1 MNKANKTQK
10 YMVLVPEVH
19 VSYREVEA
27 ENEADAIEL
36 AMGNIVSTE
45 VDFSYSYTL
54 ENDIEVQ
61 ERTDE

>member
-1 MNKANKTQK
+1 MKK
-10 YMVLVPEVH
+10 YIVLVPEVH

-27 ENEADAIEL
+27 ENEAEAIEL

-61 ERTDE
+61 EQTDE

>member
-1 MNKANKTQK
+1 MKK

-61 ERTDE
+61 EQTDE

>member
-1 MNKANKTQK
+1 MKK
-10 YMVLVPEVH
+10 YIVLVPEVH

>member
-1 MNKANKTQK
+1 MKK

-61 ERTDE
+61 ERTDD

>member
-1 MNKANKTQK
+1 MKK

-27 ENEADAIEL
+27 ENEAEAIEL
-36 AMGNIVSTE
+36 AMGNTVSTE

-61 ERTDE
+61 ERTDD